1 MELIPILKGAATYI
15 PFLYRAE
22 RGATGGTV
30 SARYCYAVWLRH
42 LKLLRESALHTR
54 FGTVAEL
61 GPGDSLGIGLAA
73 LLCGASRLYAFD
85 VVKYAD
91 NQRNFAILREL
102 AELFRSRAAIPDY
115 DEFPEMRPRLNAYSF
130 PHDVLPDALLDAML
144 EPRRVDDIARA
155 LAGEASQI
163 EISYKV
169 PWGELRAA
177 DAGSVD
183 LVLSQAVLEHVEDL
197 DWTYRMLA
205 RWLAPQGV
213 MSHVIDFRSH
223 RLTRHWDGHLGYS
236 PAVWRIVKGR
246 RPYLLNRQ
254 PAARHLQLLREC
266 NFRVTRTD
274 RDLARSHLSPDQL
287 GAPFKSW
294 SEEDRRTAG
303 VLIQAVRD

>member
-1 MELIPILKGAATYI
+1 MELIPILKGAATYV

-42 LKLLRESALHTR
+42 LKLLRDSGLRTR
-54 FGTVAEL
+54 FATVAEL

-73 LLCGASRLYAFD
+73 LLCGATRLYALD
-85 VVKYAD
+85 VVRYAD
-91 NQRNFAILREL
+91 NERNSAILREL
-102 AELFRSRAAIPDY
+102 AELFRARAAIPDHV
-115 DEFPEMRPRLNAYSF
+115 EFPDMRPRLEDYSF
-130 PHDVLPDALLDAML
+130 PRDMLPDSLLDATL
-144 EPRRVDDIARA
+144 QPQRVDSIARA

-169 PWGELRAA
+169 PWGEINPA

-197 DWTYRMLA
+197 DWTYRLLT

-223 RLTRHWDGHLGYS
+223 RLTRHWDGHLAYS

-254 PAARHLQLLREC
+254 PAARHLELLREC
-266 NFRVTRTD
+266 SFRVTRAD
-274 RDLARSHLSPDQL
+274 RDLAPSYLSVDQL
-287 GAPFKSW
+287 SAPFRSW
-294 SEEDRRTAG
+294 SDEDRRTAG
-303 VLIQAVRD
+303 VLIQAVRN